1 MSKKQERELQSKRL
15 NLEAVRIEAE
25 RRALRR
31 IEIPGADEIALG
43 S

>member
-1 MSKKQERELQSKRL
+1 MKQERELQSERL
-15 NLEAVRIEAE
+15 YLEAARIEAE

-31 IEIPGADEIALG
+31 IEITRADEIALG